1 VLKRSITRYV
11 IGDFNTFFQKYFSL
25 KKMNFSLS
33 VRTEQQNRR
42 LSRGYTLKKN
52 NNTTGILGGSN
63 EYFVLDCFETPLN
76 ELEKSFN
83 NLSEHFKNIKNV
95 QASLDE
101 FNKAFSGF
109 LYGIKMNAHCVE
121 FSEVLPSLPKDIKLI
136 SEVNNILGSNKGNV
150 CIFYQ
155 KTRRYT
161 VDDNS

>member
-1 VLKRSITRYV
+1 
-11 IGDFNTFFQKYFSL
+11 
-25 KKMNFSLS
+25 MNFSLS

-42 LSRGYTLKKN
+42 LSRGHTLKKN
-52 NNTTGILGGSN
+52 INSTAILSGSN
-63 EYFVLDCFETPLN
+63 EYFILDRFERPLV

-83 NLSEHFKNIKNV
+83 NLSEHFKNIKKV

-101 FNKAFSGF
+101 FNKSFSGF

-121 FSEVLPSLPKDIKLI
+121 FSEVLPSLSKDINLI

-155 KTRRYT
+155 KTTRFT
-161 VDDNS
+161 VDGNSQNPT